1 MGHFQIDESAEGK
14 DMTYQGVAES
24 LVATTIWV
32 SLAFIVKNIKDRLEK
47 QKTLYRDVLDSVSVD
62 ALQNV
67 SLSQK
72 LDMYFI
78 TNVVVERSRHDL
90 LKIENIKH
98 TILLLLLVLLITLP
112 TIPYVAVALQTLFF
126 GMLWFINITRNRL
139 IEFVD
144 KFELALVKGIT
155 TNLQIQSKVA
165 TE

>member
-1 MGHFQIDESAEGK
+1 
-14 DMTYQGVAES
+14 MTYQGVAES